1 MGTPAVAR
9 RVVALLMLAALV
21 AGCGA
26 DTKGDF
32 VARANA
38 ICASTVRETRSIA
51 PPSFTHSKAQ
61 QLRAL
66 AGYLASVLPVV
77 QSEATQLHALRRPTE
92 VAHDRAALAR
102 YLSAVTQVLGDYREL
117 AAAAK
122 RGDARGVASAE
133 AALRAS
139 PVTSLAAAYG
149 LRSCGSPGA
158 TVA

>member
-1 MGTPAVAR
+1 VGTPAVAR

-102 YLSAVTQVLGDYREL
+102 YLSAV
-117 AAAAK
+117 
-122 RGDARGVASAE
+122 ARGVASAE